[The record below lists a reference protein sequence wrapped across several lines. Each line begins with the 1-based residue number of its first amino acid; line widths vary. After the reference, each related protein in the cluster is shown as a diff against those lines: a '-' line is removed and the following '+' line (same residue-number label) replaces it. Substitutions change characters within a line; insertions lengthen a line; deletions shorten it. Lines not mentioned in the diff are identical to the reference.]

1 MEDFIKHF
9 QKKQNC
15 QACLELTL
23 SLKKYSEDRVMKNGE
38 ITEQQN
44 ILYQLKETVR
54 DLKIENVTSENGLK
68 ERAKMWQ
75 RPSFYF
81 TSIEDMN
88 SYQQETQSISSRLPL
103 VRPRKIKYEPIMEKD
118 ETKELDV
125 ETSVEVSG
133 DDSEFEIPLVQPGC
147 EVCLSLQ
154 EQIRKEIVELKML
167 KMKSAEK
174 EREISEY
181 QRQEADLKQN
191 CQLTNKTNI
200 LRKEYT
206 TDLSKYSDSSDSFQ
220 LQSSPSTTHDTEC
233 SEFGEYPQ
241 FEEGLEDN
249 SMLSSFSALFHEYQR
264 NKADMKALQTKQ
276 DTIVDL
282 LHSIVIQNHQSDSL
296 LYYH

>member
-1 MEDFIKHF
+1 MEDFTKHF

-15 QACLELTL
+15 QACLRLTL

-38 ITEQQN
+38 IREQQN
-44 ILYQLKETVR
+44 ILYQLKENVR

-68 ERAKMWQ
+68 ERARMWQ

-81 TSIEDMN
+81 TSIEDMK
-88 SYQQETQSISSRLPL
+88 SYQQETQSISSLLPL

-125 ETSVEVSG
+125 ETSIEVSG

-181 QRQEADLKQN
+181 KRQEVDLKQN
-191 CQLTNKTNI
+191 CQLANKTNI

-206 TDLSKYSDSSDSFQ
+206 TDLSKYSSDSFQ
-220 LQSSPSTTHDTEC
+220 IQSSPSTTQDTEY

-241 FEEGLEDN
+241 FEEELEDN

-276 DTIVDL
+276 DTIVEL
-282 LHSIVIQNHQSDSL
+282 LHSTVIQNHSDSL
-296 LYYH
+296 IYLYY